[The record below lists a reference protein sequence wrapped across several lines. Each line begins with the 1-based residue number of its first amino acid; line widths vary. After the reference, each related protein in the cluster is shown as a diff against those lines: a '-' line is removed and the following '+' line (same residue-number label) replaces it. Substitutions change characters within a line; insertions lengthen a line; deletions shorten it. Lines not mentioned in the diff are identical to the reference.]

1 MKFGAGD
8 VIDYILMWL
17 GISILMHAF
26 PSRGDAKALL
36 TAVKDTEGNLLL
48 KTVCYPII
56 ILINLGAFGSIFWLD
71 LIYGF
76 AVAALLPDFIIQL
89 FIKLS

>member
-1 MKFGAGD
+1 MDIFINTILGILITLPASIPVMKFGAGD

-48 KTVCYPII
+48 KTVCYP
-56 ILINLGAFGSIFWLD
+56 NNNTN
-71 LIYGF
+71 
-76 AVAALLPDFIIQL
+76 
-89 FIKLS
+89 